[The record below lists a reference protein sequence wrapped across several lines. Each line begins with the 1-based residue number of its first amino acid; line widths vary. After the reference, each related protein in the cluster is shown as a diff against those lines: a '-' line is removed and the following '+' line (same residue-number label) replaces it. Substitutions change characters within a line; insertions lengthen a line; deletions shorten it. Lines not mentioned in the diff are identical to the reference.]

1 RDRRFDLFIP
11 ADPYQFGL
19 DHEDRTNLGVDS
31 AGRNKSYINSKYVDQ
46 YSYLPYYFGS
56 MLTPERN
63 NGPHSRMACFAQGY
77 YFFVKH

>member
-1 RDRRFDLFIP
+1 
-11 ADPYQFGL
+11 
-19 DHEDRTNLGVDS
+19 
-31 AGRNKSYINSKYVDQ
+31 
-46 YSYLPYYFGS
+46 